1 MAEVNGVPMI
11 RLEDLS
17 LAYER
22 GGQKSPVL
30 VDVDLTIEKGQF
42 IVIVGPSGVG
52 KSTLLRVIAGL
63 LPANTGRVQVMA
75 QADPHRRPIG
85 LVFQEARML
94 PWRRVGAN
102 VEFGLEGLHLS
113 ASARRERAEAALAL
127 VGMDGYAD
135 RWPYEL
141 SGGQRQRVGI
151 ARALAVEPDVL
162 LMDEPFGALD
172 AVIRRTLQDEMVRLW
187 QTTHKTVVFVTHDL
201 DEAAF
206 LADRVIVLGGS
217 PARVVEDHICA
228 TPRHLRRHEGVN
240 RDQISQLAASLAID
254 DYAV

>member
-1 MAEVNGVPMI
+1 MAAI
-11 RLEDLS
+11 IKIDDLS
-17 LAYER
+17 LAFER
-22 GGQKSPVL
+22 AGKKVPVL
-30 VDVDLTIEKGQF
+30 VDVSLSIEKGQF

-63 LPANTGRVQVMA
+63 LPANSGAVDVLA
-75 QADPHRRPIG
+75 QPDPHRRPMG
-85 LVFQEARML
+85 LVFQEARLL
-94 PWRRVGAN
+94 PWRHVGAN

-113 ASARRERAEAALAL
+113 ASERRERAEAALSL

-141 SGGQRQRVGI
+141 SGGQRQRIGI
-151 ARALAVEPDVL
+151 ARALAVQPDVL

-187 QTTHKTVVFVTHDL
+187 QTTHKTILFVTHDL
-201 DEAAF
+201 DEAAY

-240 RDQISQLAASLAID
+240 REQISQLAASLVD

>member
-1 MAEVNGVPMI
+1 MAAI
-11 RLEDLS
+11 IKIDDLS
-17 LAYER
+17 LVFER
-22 GGQKSPVL
+22 AGKKVPVL
-30 VDVDLTIEKGQF
+30 VDLSLSIEKGQF

-63 LPANTGRVQVMA
+63 LPANSGTVEVLA
-75 QADPHRRPIG
+75 QPDPHRRPMG

-94 PWRRVGAN
+94 PWRNVGAN

-113 ASARRERAEAALAL
+113 AHERRERAEAALSL

-141 SGGQRQRVGI
+141 SGGQRQRIGI
-151 ARALAVEPDVL
+151 ARALAVQPDVL

-187 QTTHKTVVFVTHDL
+187 QTTHKTILFVTHDL
-201 DEAAF
+201 DEAAY

-217 PARVVEDHICA
+217 PARVVEVHVCA

-240 RDQISQLAASLAID
+240 REQISQLAASLVD